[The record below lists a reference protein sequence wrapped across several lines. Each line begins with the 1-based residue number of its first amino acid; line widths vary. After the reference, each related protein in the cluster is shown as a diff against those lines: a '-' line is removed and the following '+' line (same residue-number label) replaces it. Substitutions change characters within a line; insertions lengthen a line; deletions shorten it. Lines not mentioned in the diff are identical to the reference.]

1 MRRFIHYWFSIVF
14 TVLSYTSEVVKAQS
28 STVRPYQFGFTIDQ
42 QQHRYE
48 KRDERGI
55 VMGEFGFITADGIYH
70 VTVYAT
76 DEEGKF
82 RILAMKSYPYESPP
96 KTVEMIVQPK
106 PKPTTTTTTK
116 KPELPKFNHGL
127 DACGGCF
134 VPNGNGKP
142 KGLDVKPQTAP
153 QAQTKSLSKNPLQP
167 PHSAGASPSRAGG
180 GAISKTGNISSNH
193 NLSGEINEF
202 RKTSNNTK
210 YNFDSHLTQ
219 ETLKTQKSNTFT
231 TNPQRQMMIRM
242 MTNEQRQEED
252 EASSVAFEMITEKLE
267 KSKDFHGKNFN
278 KNFPKLIS
286 ENSPPPTTKKETILI
301 ETTANNLN
309 ISTLL
314 PPNIDA
320 SSTTLGN
327 RFIQPVQPVIT
338 TSSQARVEFNERHH
352 ITTLAPHVFERNNKV
367 HNNTSIATNFTEQ
380 TFEQSNI
387 FQTISDLNSASSEM
401 MPSEYMSNA
410 YTTERNLIDEMA
422 DTPLKFMRNF
432 KYEINGNQHYENIT
446 KQDLHLTQ
454 APTTLTA
461 KIYTHSEAYNK
472 HEINPVTHKTETTS
486 TLNIPQVRN
495 HDVTVTTLL
504 PAAMHIQTQTPSS
517 SPSTAF
523 KVQYESTNEIKNT
536 NPSQI
541 IASSSGKPAL
551 SSAIGNGPLMDIII
565 GKVLPAIMGN
575 NGKAQTTTDTAQKG
589 KGSPTI
595 GGGRG
600 GEGGGG
606 GGGGGGNGKNA
617 IGSGGK
623 KATSFPSNAKMLMGD
638 GDLYRFTYI
647 LDYNGHTET
656 GKRNGNKV
664 GNYFAIG
671 DDDIERTIEYV
682 ADENGFQPRVRW
694 RKLDA
699 NTIKA
704 KSKMNSL
711 KDYEFIWFKT
721 V

>member
-180 GAISKTGNISSNH
+180 GAISKTG
-193 NLSGEINEF
+193 
-202 RKTSNNTK
+202 
-210 YNFDSHLTQ
+210 
-219 ETLKTQKSNTFT
+219 
-231 TNPQRQMMIRM
+231 
-242 MTNEQRQEED
+242 
-252 EASSVAFEMITEKLE
+252 
-267 KSKDFHGKNFN
+267 
-278 KNFPKLIS
+278 
-286 ENSPPPTTKKETILI
+286 
-301 ETTANNLN
+301 
-309 ISTLL
+309 
-314 PPNIDA
+314 
-320 SSTTLGN
+320 
-327 RFIQPVQPVIT
+327 
-338 TSSQARVEFNERHH
+338 
-352 ITTLAPHVFERNNKV
+352 
-367 HNNTSIATNFTEQ
+367 
-380 TFEQSNI
+380 
-387 FQTISDLNSASSEM
+387 
-401 MPSEYMSNA
+401 
-410 YTTERNLIDEMA
+410 
-422 DTPLKFMRNF
+422 
-432 KYEINGNQHYENIT
+432 
-446 KQDLHLTQ
+446 
-454 APTTLTA
+454 
-461 KIYTHSEAYNK
+461 
-472 HEINPVTHKTETTS
+472 
-486 TLNIPQVRN
+486 
-495 HDVTVTTLL
+495 
-504 PAAMHIQTQTPSS
+504 
-517 SPSTAF
+517 
-523 KVQYESTNEIKNT
+523 
-536 NPSQI
+536 
-541 IASSSGKPAL
+541 SSGKPAL

-595 GGGRG
+595 GDIGGGRG
-600 GEGGGG
+600 GEGGG